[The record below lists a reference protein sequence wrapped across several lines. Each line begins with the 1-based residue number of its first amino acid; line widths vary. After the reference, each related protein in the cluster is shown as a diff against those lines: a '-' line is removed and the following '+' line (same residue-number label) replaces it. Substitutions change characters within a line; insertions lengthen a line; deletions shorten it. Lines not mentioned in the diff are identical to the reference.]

1 MYSPMMVG
9 KKTLAHPTILRYCKM
24 GLIMNILNLGA
35 GENPITSAIN
45 IDIRLLQGINVVAS
59 VVRLPF
65 QSRCFEKIF
74 SHNPY
79 DYNPVSK
86 EIVEKLKLNGILMVT
101 GQPRN
106 QFIKDILDMSGD
118 ELIAL
123 GLEFVEKAPITSS
136 LIIGTPKT
144 TKGKP
149 LSTKTMI
156 QVIYRKIK

>member
-1 MYSPMMVG
+1 
-9 KKTLAHPTILRYCKM
+9 
-24 GLIMNILNLGA
+24 MNILNLGS
-35 GENPITSAIN
+35 GNNPISSAIN
-45 IDIRLLQGINVVAS
+45 IDIQLLPSVNVVAS
-59 VVRLPF
+59 ADLLPF

-79 DYNPVSK
+79 DYNPISK
-86 EIVEKLKLNGILMVT
+86 EVAEKLKPKGILVVT

-106 QFIKDILDMSGD
+106 QFIKDILDMSCD

-123 GLEFVEKAPITSS
+123 ELEFVEKTPITPS
-136 LIIGTPKT
+136 LIVGTPKT

-156 QVIYRKIK
+156 QLIYRKIR

>member
-1 MYSPMMVG
+1 
-9 KKTLAHPTILRYCKM
+9 
-24 GLIMNILNLGA
+24 MNILNLGA
-35 GENPITSAIN
+35 GNNPITSVIN
-45 IDIRLLQGINVVAS
+45 IDVRLFQGVNVVAS
-59 VVRLPF
+59 ADQLPF
-65 QSRCFEKIF
+65 QSRRFDKIF

-86 EIVEKLKLNGILMVT
+86 EVAEKLKPNGILIIT

-106 QFIKDILDMSGD
+106 QFIKDILDMSCD

-123 GLEFVEKAPITSS
+123 GLELVEKAPITPS
-136 LIIGTPKT
+136 LIVGTPKT

-156 QVIYRKIK
+156 QLIYRKIK